1 MWLLF
6 DKDPVRGDRTRRYL
20 DRQGVAARV
29 VAREE
34 EIPGDGRDVDVAVF
48 MEGWSEATVRR
59 VKETFG
65 VAALYCALDAPQPE
79 RYAELSQAGYDDVIP
94 YPPSPEYV
102 RQWERRASQQAAE
115 GELMSLESLVGTAP
129 RKTSYTHLDTRP
141 FVEKPTPRRA
151 KVIAVTGIKGGVGK
165 TTLSV
170 LIANAL
176 MAKGRRVVLAELDPQ
191 GNLAGLMKQDR
202 VVTADRFETLPDAVT
217 DPELEQNMLRTEGGW
232 WLIPKGERP
241 LGLSRDGAGRLIHL
255 TGQYADY
262 VVLDTHASRLV
273 STLVGLQEAD
283 VVLAVTTADRT
294 TWTDL
299 RPFLQAADKP
309 AYLVMN
315 RVRERRRKAN
325 DVALFLTRETG
336 YKVVGILR
344 EDQALYERVQQG
356 LVPMGSRKTGDAVRA
371 VLRAAGVTGGDSE
384 ASVEH
389 VKRKGWWKR

>member
-1 MWLLF
+1 
-6 DKDPVRGDRTRRYL
+6 
-20 DRQGVAARV
+20 
-29 VAREE
+29 
-34 EIPGDGRDVDVAVF
+34 
-48 MEGWSEATVRR
+48 MEGWNPATVTR

-65 VAALYCALDAPQPE
+65 VAALYCALDGVTPE
-79 RYAELSQAGYDDVIP
+79 GYAELSQAGYDDVIP

-102 RQWERRASQQAAE
+102 RQWGRRASEQAADRV
-115 GELMSLESLVGTAP
+115 SLESLVGAGP

-141 FVEKPTPRRA
+141 FAEKPTPRRA

-170 LIANAL
+170 LIAGAL

-191 GNLAGLMKQDR
+191 GNLSGLLKLDR
-202 VVTADRFETLPDAVT
+202 VVTVDRFETLPDALS

-299 RPFLQAADKP
+299 RPFLQATDKP

-315 RVRERRRKAN
+315 RVREPRRRAG
-325 DVALFLTRETG
+325 DVALFLSRETG
-336 YKVVGILR
+336 YKVVGLVR
-344 EDQALYERVQQG
+344 EDATLYERVQQG
-356 LVPMGSRKTGDAVRA
+356 LVPMGSRQTGDAVRA